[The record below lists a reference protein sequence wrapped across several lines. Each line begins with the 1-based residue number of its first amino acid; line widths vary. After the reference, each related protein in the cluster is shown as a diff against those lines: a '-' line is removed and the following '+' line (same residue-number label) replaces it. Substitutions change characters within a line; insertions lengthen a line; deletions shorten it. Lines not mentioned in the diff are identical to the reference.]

1 MSKVLRYT
9 MLSLQVQSDT
19 NDMKDLPYIAKPR
32 IVSRLYSGSWAKR
45 PISTPA
51 IKTSLIQDTTKY
63 QAPIVQTVDKALHQ
77 INHYPADTFQGNQLR
92 YPVYTL
98 LDNRAQYVKVQQNC
112 QDQQKLPSFK
122 NRHVRNRTTCLH
134 HRTVRRE
141 GSGRCKKASSNNDN
155 FISIK
160 IVTKSLLE
168 KQT

>member
-9 MLSLQVQSDT
+9 MLSLQVHSDT

-63 QAPIVQTVDKALHQ
+63 QAPTVQTVDKAVHQ
-77 INHYPADTFQGNQLR
+77 INHYPTNTFQGNQLR
-92 YPVYTL
+92 YPVDSVTTVL
-98 LDNRAQYVKVQQNC
+98 NKRAQYVKVQQNC
-112 QDQQKLPSFK
+112 QDQQKLYPFK

-141 GSGRCKKASSNNDN
+141 GSGRCKK
-155 FISIK
+155 
-160 IVTKSLLE
+160 SLNQ
-168 KQT
+168 K